1 MAITGALAIVAAIL
15 SAIGIAQA
23 VAGWIATVRF
33 AAQPPTSSLFRPP
46 MTVLKPLHGDEP
58 LLEQALTTLCQQDY
72 PTYQI
77 VFGVQYP
84 NDSALPVVERLRA
97 RFPKCDIAVIVDTA
111 QHGPN
116 RKVGNL
122 INMYP
127 AAKHDVLAIAD
138 SDLHVRPDYLA
149 DLAAGLSAPG
159 AGLVTTL
166 YVGRPATVCLP
177 ALLGASQI
185 THGFLPGALLARAM
199 GRQDCLGGTMCLR
212 RDTLTRIGGLH
223 ALVDHLADDNVLGQL
238 VCGLG
243 LEVRLAGTVVETT
256 VPETSFAALF
266 RHELRWARTIR
277 ALVPGA
283 FALSV
288 LQYPIFWALVAFA
301 VSGGA
306 IWAAGLFCLAWVVRA
321 AAATGIDAALAPK
334 LEMLAFPA
342 TVGLLPLREL
352 LSVATMLASH
362 AGKSVDWRGHTMHA
376 AGYDAT
382 SPSSQPAKGLHTR

>member
-1 MAITGALAIVAAIL
+1 MDALAIVPAIL
-15 SAIGIAQA
+15 SIIGIAQS

-33 AAQPPTSSLFRPP
+33 ATQPPASSLSRPP
-46 MTVLKPLHGDEP
+46 VTVLKPLHGDEP
-58 LLEQALTTLCQQDY
+58 LLEQALTTLCKQDY
-72 PTYQI
+72 PAYQI
-77 VFGVQYP
+77 VFGVQAP
-84 NDSALPVVERLRA
+84 DDSALSVVERLRA
-97 RFPKCDIAVIVDTA
+97 AFPRCDIAVIVDTT

-116 RKVGNL
+116 RKVSNL

-127 AAKHDVLAIAD
+127 AAKYDVLAIAD

-149 DLAAGLSAPG
+149 DLATNLATPG
-159 AGLVTTL
+159 VGLVTTL
-166 YVGRPATVCLP
+166 YVGRPATACLP

-199 GRQDCLGGTMCLR
+199 GRQDCLGATMCLR

-238 VCGLG
+238 VRRLG
-243 LEVRLAGTVVETT
+243 LTVRLAGTVVETT
-256 VPETSFAALF
+256 VPETTFAALF

-288 LQYPIFWALVAFA
+288 LQYPIFWALIAFA

-306 IWAAGLFCLAWVVRA
+306 VWAAGLFFLAWIARA
-321 AAATGIDAALAPK
+321 AAAMGIDAALAPRV
-334 LEMLAFPA
+334 EMLAFPA

-382 SPSSQPAKGLHTR
+382 LPSSQPGKGLHTR

>member
-1 MAITGALAIVAAIL
+1 MTITGALAIVAATL
-15 SAIGIAQA
+15 SAIGIAQTL
-23 VAGWIATVRF
+23 AGWIATVRF
-33 AAQPPTSSLFRPP
+33 AAQPPAPSLSQPP
-46 MTVLKPLHGDEP
+46 ITLLKPLHGDEP
-58 LLEQALTTLCQQDY
+58 LLEQALTTLCRQNY
-72 PTYQI
+72 PEYQI
-77 VFGVQYP
+77 VFGVQ
-84 NDSALPVVERLRA
+84 DTGDGALPMLERLRA
-97 RFPKCDIAVIVDTA
+97 AFPARDIAVIVDTA
-111 QHGPN
+111 QHGAN

-127 AAKHDVLAIAD
+127 AAKYDVLAIAD
-138 SDLHVRPDYLA
+138 SDLHVQQGYLA
-149 DLAAGLSAPG
+149 DLAASLSAPG
-159 AGLVTTL
+159 VGLVTTL
-166 YVGRPATVCLP
+166 YVGRPATGSLP

-199 GRQDCLGGTMCLR
+199 GRQDCLGATMCLR
-212 RDTLTRIGGLH
+212 RDTLTQIGGLH

-238 VCGLG
+238 VRSLG

-256 VPETSFAALF
+256 VPETTFAALF

-288 LQYPIFWALVAFA
+288 LQYPIFWAMVAFA

-306 IWAAGLFCLAWVVRA
+306 IWAAGLFFLAWVARA
-321 AAATGIDAALAPK
+321 VAATGIEAALAPK

-376 AGYDAT
+376 TGYDAT